1 MGPAPS
7 VPASQGGWVQ
17 AEGTPELLLE
27 LKGSRLTDPSTQA
40 IVLEEVISHLVR
52 VSWLDLLAPV
62 AAGVLPLGDAL
73 PHSL

>member
-1 MGPAPS
+1 M
-7 VPASQGGWVQ
+7 Q

-40 IVLEEVISHLVR
+40 IVLEEVISHLV
-52 VSWLDLLAPV
+52 SLLDLLAPV

>member
-7 VPASQGGWVQ
+7 VPASQRGWVQ

-27 LKGSRLTDPSTQA
+27 LKGSRLTDPSTQV
-40 IVLEEVISHLVR
+40 IVLEEVISHLV
-52 VSWLDLLAPV
+52 SLLDLLAPV

-73 PHSL
+73 QHSL

>member
-7 VPASQGGWVQ
+7 VPASQWGWVQ

-73 PHSL
+73 QHSL